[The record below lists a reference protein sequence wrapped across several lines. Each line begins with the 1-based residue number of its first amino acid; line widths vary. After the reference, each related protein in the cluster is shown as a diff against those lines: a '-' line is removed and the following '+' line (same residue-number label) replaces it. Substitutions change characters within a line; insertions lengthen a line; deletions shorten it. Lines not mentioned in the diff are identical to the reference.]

1 MLGKRKL
8 AGIAALTVAMAAGG
22 TDAAETILF
31 NSFAPPKHIINTAI
45 VAPWFKEIEKVT
57 EGRVKIKVPA
67 KNLAP
72 PPRQFDVVTQQIA
85 DGAYIFTAFLQ
96 KRVPLIQLSIHPLIT
111 TTAEANAV
119 ALWRTYKKFFEAK
132 NQYKGVVLLGF
143 FSGTGAD
150 IASMKGPITS
160 VDDLKKMKVWSLPGI
175 PGRALSSLGVTI
187 VPGPAV
193 RIYPIVSKGTVDA
206 FSGLSIAEMY
216 RFKVAQFAKSF
227 TYLDG
232 HVFAPSFSAF
242 VSPAKWNKISKSD
255 RAAIMKASG
264 EALARRSRGWD
275 DWARPFEAKFKN
287 EGKKVYRASPEMMA
301 KLRKAWAPFKGE
313 WIATADKLGVDGKA
327 AYAYFIEQSKKV
339 TAERR

>member
-1 MLGKRKL
+1 MFARRVLLGS
-8 AGIAALTVAMAAGG
+8 AALMGISAGG
-22 TDAAETILF
+22 SAQAAETVLF
-31 NSFAPPKHIINTAI
+31 NSFAPPKHTINTAI
-45 VAPWFKEIEKVT
+45 IGPWFKEIEKVT

-96 KRVPLIQLSIHPLIT
+96 KRVPLIQLSIHPLIS

-119 ALWRTYKKFFEAK
+119 ALWRTYKKFFEVK

-206 FSGLSIAEMY
+206 FSGLSIAEAY

-227 TYLDG
+227 TYIDG
-232 HVFAPSFSAF
+232 HIFAPSFSAF
-242 VSPAKWNKISKSD
+242 VSPAKWNKISKQD
-255 RAAIMKASG
+255 RARIMEVSG

-275 DWARPFEAKFKN
+275 DWARPFDEQFKKD
-287 EGKKVYRASPEMMA
+287 GKQVLRASPAMMA

-313 WIATADKLGVDGKA
+313 WIAMANKHGVDGKA
-327 AYAYFIEQSKKV
+327 AYDYFIEQTKKV
-339 TAERR
+339 TAEKK